1 MPGQM
6 VSLGGSPPQQKAV
19 LVQGQ
24 KPLTASMLAA
34 VLPQEQKQML
44 GERLFPLI
52 QRIVPDLAG
61 KITGM
66 LLEINNAELVHML
79 DDHKTLK
86 ENVEKAVAVYQ
97 AHPGRAGAKVIAS
110 SICSDILA
118 EVIGKLFLCD
128 PFEFSE
134 NAQLENTN
142 HKYKPLKRKFPCL
155 GERSNVA
162 STKKSKLDSIFDSLF
177 PLSGGKD
184 GSGGIEA
191 KGEDLGL
198 GMHGGLYTVHH
209 QGSDRGVHGDREQHL
224 PHLPGVRLDCHVQAA
239 AEDPGPMRLPVPMPH
254 LNPDTKEDRLNK
266 IIGSVFGKST
276 NGSTQETHE
285 YVSFLSNCSNEC
297 LTKTCFN
304 TDLVVVNKIRGR
316 FRNMSTSVLHA
327 FLLTRLN
334 NQREL
339 GLSTS
344 CSFVFEQTKFC
355 HKAVM
360 SLFNISKYMVGQVVK
375 EHLAGQTFVV
385 HGNKGLLYGSQKRD
399 FAIGFVHNFAKL
411 HAENMPDRTV
421 LRLPHYLNIQ
431 ELYCYYK
438 DNVTKDLLIAERSFY
453 DMFKKSFGDAY
464 REDDFLPR
472 IVFLPANSHPVCSEC
487 DRLSSLR
494 KASKSESEMIYAM
507 NCKKQHLLKVRRM
520 YLQFSYRRELAIRF
534 PGEYLHIG
542 KHSYFHQHLINTG
555 KHFWSE
561 RSACSALRRCRQ
573 NTVASL
579 VYLV

>member
-1 MPGQM
+1 M
-6 VSLGGSPPQQKAV
+6 VSQGGAPPQQKAV

-24 KPLTASMLAA
+24 EPLTASILAVA
-34 VLPQEQKQML
+34 PPQDQKQML

-66 LLEINNAELVHML
+66 LLNINNAELVHML
-79 DDHKTLK
+79 EDHNSLT
-86 ENVEKAVAVYQ
+86 ENVEKAVAEYQ
-97 AHPGRAGAKVIAS
+97 AHPVKAGAKVIAS
-110 SICSDILA
+110 SLCSDILA
-118 EVIGKLFLCD
+118 EVIEKLFLCD
-128 PFEFSE
+128 PFIFSE

-155 GERSNVA
+155 GERPNVA
-162 STKKSKLDSIFDSLF
+162 ANKKSKLDSIFDSLF
-177 PLSGGKD
+177 PLSCGKD
-184 GSGGIEA
+184 GSGGIET

-198 GMHGGLYTVHH
+198 GIHGGLYAVHH
-209 QGSDRGVHGDREQHL
+209 QSSDSGGHGDRKQHL
-224 PHLPGVRLDCHVQAA
+224 PHPPGVRLDCHARAA
-239 AEDPGPMRLPVPMPH
+239 AGDPGPMRRPMPH

-285 YVSFLSNCSNEC
+285 YVSCLSNCSNEC
-297 LTKTCFN
+297 LTKTCFK

-327 FLLTRLN
+327 FLLNRLN

-360 SLFNISKYMVGQVVK
+360 SLFNISKYMIGQVVK

-399 FAIGFVHNFAKL
+399 FAIGFVHNFAKM

-464 REDDFLPR
+464 RMDEFLPR
-472 IVFLPANSHPVCSEC
+472 IVFLPANSHPVCCEC

-494 KASKSESEMIYAM
+494 KASKSESEMMYAV
-507 NCKKQHLLKVRRM
+507 NCKKQHLLKVRRQ
-520 YLQFSYRRELAIRF
+520 YLQFSYRRELAVRF

-542 KHSYFHQHLINTG
+542 K
-555 KHFWSE
+555 
-561 RSACSALRRCRQ
+561 Q
-573 NTVASL
+573 N
-579 VYLV
+579 YCH